1 MSANEMHGVETWRCT
16 CGARYFPERL
26 LCVRC
31 GGHEFTTDRA
41 HEAVV
46 EEVTVVR
53 HLLGQTDW
61 KPRRIASVRT
71 PEGLLMTVGLNDES
85 GPGDVIALYQDGT
98 APFGR
103 AKG

>member
-1 MSANEMHGVETWRCT
+1 
-16 CGARYFPERL
+16 
-26 LCVRC
+26 
-31 GGHEFTTDRA
+31 
-41 HEAVV
+41 
-46 EEVTVVR
+46 VVR

-98 APFGR
+98 APYGR
-103 AKG
+103 AKI